1 MARTRALND
10 VFSFGSGPWD
20 PSHRFT
26 TSWLLGPWLLFLCRA
41 LIVSPHPAS
50 PPFLTS
56 LPPSP
61 PSLTSLPLTA
71 VADCPQCVY
80 AFTTLFFIIGWTCA
94 HASLGGCLVVRQSFS
109 YFTVLT
115 YWGLAFYFLAAALHT
130 LAYALTGRP
139 LLDRLP
145 RPLQALHA
153 LFYTSVVTFPFLVT
167 VVYWAVLYEAPWFPR
182 EFDAWHNVS
191 QHALNS
197 LFALFELVVPR
208 TAPPPPVHVVWLLA
222 LLLGYLA
229 VAYIT
234 LADQHFYTYSFLD
247 HDAVGGR
254 GYVAAYVVGIAVGI
268 VVIFGVV
275 YALIFLRRWVTETK
289 LGMEGK
295 FAAQPTPGD
304 DVEMNTMGHKGAHSI
319 EAERPTAT

>member
-1 MARTRALND
+1 MARTLRG
-10 VFSFGSGPWD
+10 VFSFGSGLWD
-20 PSHRFT
+20 PSHRFE

-41 LIVSPHPAS
+41 LIVSPPPLLSS
-50 PPFLTS
+50 PRDS
-56 LPPSP
+56 RRLPP
-61 PSLTSLPLTA
+61 
-71 VADCPQCVY
+71 VQCVY
-80 AFTTLFFIIGWTCA
+80 AFTTLLFIIGWTCA
-94 HASLGGCLVVRQSFS
+94 HASLGGCLAVRQSFS
-109 YFTVLT
+109 FFTVLT

-153 LFYTSVVTFPFLVT
+153 LFYTTAVTFPFLVT
-167 VVYWAVLYEAPWFPR
+167 LVYWAVLYKPPWFPR
-182 EFDAWHNVS
+182 QFDAWRNVS

-222 LLLGYLA
+222 VLLAYLA

-234 LADQHFYTYSFLD
+234 LAAQGFYTYSFLD

-254 GYVAAYVVGIAVGI
+254 GYVAAYVVGIALGI
-268 VVIFGVV
+268 VVVFGLV
-275 YALIFLRRWVTETK
+275 YGLIVLRRWVTETK

-295 FAAQPTPGD
+295 FAGQPERSD
-304 DVEMNTMGHKGAHSI
+304 DAEMNIIGHKGVQPT
-319 EAERPTAT
+319 EALRSTAA